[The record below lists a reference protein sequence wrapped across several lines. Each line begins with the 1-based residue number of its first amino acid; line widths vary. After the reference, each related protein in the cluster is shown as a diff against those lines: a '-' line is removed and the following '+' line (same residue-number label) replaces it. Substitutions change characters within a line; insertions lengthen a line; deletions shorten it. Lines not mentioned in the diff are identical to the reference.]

1 MLVVKKW
8 AIYMTFYSLQQ
19 IRKEINI
26 MRKKI
31 PVIFFF
37 IAFLVPFVLSSCVC
51 IPTPVPIDSDKDG
64 VFDNY
69 DYRYDF
75 TTPQYYDKC
84 PETPTGVKVDK
95 YGCPVDT
102 DEDGVPDY
110 LDKCSGTSKGVKVDR
125 DGCPL
130 DKSEPAVAAPQP
142 SEPVKKATPAA
153 APPKA
158 SEPVKAA
165 VPTPAKVQ
173 ASEPVKKAEP
183 AAVKPASGFLAIDK
197 DGFMK
202 ADKDGFIKSK

>member
-1 MLVVKKW
+1 MLVAKKW
-8 AIYMTFYSLQQ
+8 SIYMTFYSLQQ
-19 IRKEINI
+19 IRREINI
-26 MRKKI
+26 MRKTI
-31 PVIFFF
+31 PAIFIF

-51 IPTPVPIDSDKDG
+51 IPTPVPSDSDKDG

-84 PETPTGVKVDK
+84 PATPAGVKVDK
-95 YGCPVDT
+95 Y
-102 DEDGVPDY
+102 
-110 LDKCSGTSKGVKVDR
+110 
-125 DGCPL
+125 GCPL

-153 APPKA
+153 ATPKA

-183 AAVKPASGFLAIDK
+183 AAVKPASGFLTIDK